1 MIKTLRERI
10 IRLSRNQ
17 KTALL
22 IFTDIVTLNSILIAT
37 AILTTNEFYENSI
50 RIHSPILLDY
60 LKLSFFQILLINA
73 VSLTIISALNGY
85 KSFFRSSGV
94 MNLVGSERIF
104 GLLSYCILLSVSSF
118 SISSIISKSIIIG
131 LVNLFTVFFQIVLVR
146 SIAFNFLSLKSDES
160 SAPILIYGAG
170 QAGRETA
177 ASISQNP
184 RYRIIGFIDDDKK
197 LKNFNILGYKVL
209 GNQKKIEKLK
219 KTYPNVIVVMALVRI
234 TAEDRKKIISS
245 LEKFEVQV
253 KTIPYN
259 YGALETKLSIE
270 DISVSDLIDRKIK
283 VPNKILLESSFHNK
297 NILIT
302 GAGGSIGSEIS
313 KQIADLK
320 PAKLFFVDSSEFNL
334 FKLKESFK
342 SYKNLNSMNF
352 LLKDVQDT
360 QEMEKLLNKNSIDS
374 IYHASAYKH
383 VPLLQSN
390 ENFSSAI
397 ENNFFATYNLCSIAN
412 KNNVKS
418 FVLISSDKAVNPANL
433 MGATKRLAELSLQAF
448 QDIEDNKTIFSMVRF
463 GNVLNSSGSVV
474 PLFWEQI
481 SRGGPVTV
489 THEDINRFFMTIK
502 EAASLVLQSG
512 AMAKGGEVFLLDMG
526 DPIKIKEF
534 AERMIRLSGNSVAS
548 DGKDNGIQIV
558 YSGLRPG
565 EKLYEELLLSDNPL
579 PTEHDDIRKAVEEK
593 FPLNE
598 ITDLKDSLKN
608 LLLDDKLSS
617 AKNLISKFVK
627 GF

>member
-10 IRLSRNQ
+10 IQLSRNQ

-37 AILTTNEFYENSI
+37 VILSTNEYYENSI

-94 MNLVGSERIF
+94 MNLVGTERIF

-118 SISSIISKSIIIG
+118 STSSIISKSIIIG
-131 LVNLFTVFFQIVLVR
+131 LINLFTVFFQIVLVR

-184 RYRIIGFIDDDKK
+184 RYKIIGFIDDDKK

-234 TAEDRKKIISS
+234 TAEERKKIISS

-313 KQIADLK
+313 RQIADLK

-342 SYKNLNSMNF
+342 SYKNLDSMNF
-352 LLKDVQDT
+352 ILKDVQDT

-397 ENNFFATYNLCSIAN
+397 ENNFFATYDLCSIAN

-448 QDIEDNKTIFSMVRF
+448 QDIKDNKTIFSMVRF

-593 FPLNE
+593 YPLNE
-598 ITDLKDSLKN
+598 IKELKDSLKN

>member
-1 MIKTLRERI
+1 MMKTLRERI

-22 IFTDIVTLNSILIAT
+22 IFTDIMTLNSILIAT

-94 MNLVGSERIF
+94 MNLVGTERIF
-104 GLLSYCILLSVSSF
+104 GLLSYCVLLSASSF
-118 SISSIISKSIIIG
+118 SISSVISKSIIIG
-131 LVNLFTVFFQIVLVR
+131 LVNLFAVFFQIVLVR

-184 RYRIIGFIDDDKK
+184 RYKIIGFIDDDKK

-219 KTYPNVIVVMALVRI
+219 KTYPNIIVVMALVRI
-234 TAEDRKKIISS
+234 TAEERKKIISS

-313 KQIADLK
+313 RQIADLK

-342 SYKNLNSMNF
+342 SYKNLDSMNF
-352 LLKDVQDT
+352 ILKDVQDI

-397 ENNFFATYNLCSIAN
+397 ENNFFATYDLCSIAN
-412 KNNVKS
+412 RNNVKS

-448 QDIEDNKTIFSMVRF
+448 QDIEGNKTIFSMVRF

-593 FPLNE
+593 FPLSE
-598 ITDLKDSLKN
+598 IKELKDSLKN
-608 LLLDDKLSS
+608 LLIDDKLSS

>member
-104 GLLSYCILLSVSSF
+104 GLLSYCVLLSVSSF
-118 SISSIISKSIIIG
+118 STSSIISQSVIIG

-219 KTYPNVIVVMALVRI
+219 KTYPNIIVIMALVKI
-234 TAEDRKKIISS
+234 TAEERKKIISS

-283 VPNKILLESSFHNK
+283 VPDKILLESSFHNK

-342 SYKNLNSMNF
+342 SYKNLDSMNF
-352 LLKDVQDT
+352 ILKDVQDT
-360 QEMEKLLNKNSIDS
+360 EDMEKLLNKNNIDS

-397 ENNFFATYNLCSIAN
+397 ENNFFATYDLCSIAS

-448 QDIEDNKTIFSMVRF
+448 QDIEGNKTVFSMVRF

-548 DGKDNGIQIV
+548 DGKDNGIKIV

-565 EKLYEELLLSDNPL
+565 EKLYEELLLSDNPR
-579 PTEHDDIRKAVEEK
+579 PTDHDDIRKAVEEK
-593 FPLNE
+593 YPLSE
-598 ITDLKDSLKN
+598 IKELKDSLQN
-608 LLLDDKLSS
+608 LLLDDQLSS

>member
-1 MIKTLRERI
+1 MIKIVREFI
-10 IRLSRNQ
+10 IHLSRNQ
-17 KTALL
+17 KTILL
-22 IFTDIVTLNSILIAT
+22 VFTDILILNSIFIA
-37 AILTTNEFYENSI
+37 AHILSANDFLYKAMETF
-50 RIHSPILLDY
+50 SPILLEY
-60 LKLSFFQILLINA
+60 LRFSLFQILLINA
-73 VSLTIISALNGY
+73 VSLSIISFLNGY
-85 KSFFRSSGV
+85 RSFFRSSGV
-94 MNLVGSERIF
+94 MNVVGTERIF
-104 GLLSYCILLSVSSF
+104 GLITFCILLSVTSF
-118 SISSIISKSIIIG
+118 SISQMISKSIILG

-146 SIAFNFLSLKSDES
+146 SIAYNFLSLKSEEFS
-160 SAPILIYGAG
+160 SPILIYGAG

-184 RYRIIGFIDDDKK
+184 RYRIVGFIDDDPK
-197 LKNFNILGYKVL
+197 LKNFNILGYRVL
-209 GNQKKIEKLK
+209 GNQKKIEKIK
-219 KTYPNVIVVMALVRI
+219 KSYPNILIVMAIVKVS
-234 TAEDRKKIISS
+234 AEERRKIISS

-270 DISVSDLIDRKIK
+270 DVSVSDLIDRKIK
-283 VPNKILLESSFHNK
+283 IPDINLLNDSFHNK

-313 KQIADLK
+313 KQIANLE
-320 PAKLFFVDSSEFNL
+320 PTNLFFVDSSEFNL
-334 FKLKESFK
+334 FKLKESFQ
-342 SYKNLNSMNF
+342 SYKNLDSMNF
-352 LLKDVQDT
+352 ILKDVRDVS
-360 QEMEKLLNKNSIDS
+360 EMDKLLSKNNIEC

-383 VPLLQSN
+383 VPLLQSK

-397 ENNFFATYNLCSIAN
+397 ENNFFATYDLCSLAS
-412 KNNVKS
+412 KHNVKS

-448 QDIEDNKTIFSMVRF
+448 QDDNNNNTIFSMVRF

-481 SRGGPVTV
+481 SNGGPVTV
-489 THEDINRFFMTIK
+489 THEDVNRFFMTIK

-534 AERMIRLSGNSVAS
+534 AERMIRLSGNSVAYN
-548 DGKDNGIQIV
+548 GEENGIKIV
-558 YSGLRPG
+558 FSGLRPG

-579 PTEHDDIRKAVEEK
+579 PTDHEDIKKAVEEK
-593 FPLNE
+593 FPIEDIDNLKN
-598 ITDLKDSLKN
+598 TLKKLLKDDN
-608 LLLDDKLSS
+608 LSS
-617 AKNLISKFVK
+617 AKKLISEFVK

>member
-22 IFTDIVTLNSILIAT
+22 IFTDIMTLNSILIAT

-94 MNLVGSERIF
+94 MNLVGTERIF
-104 GLLSYCILLSVSSF
+104 GLLSYCVLLSASSF
-118 SISSIISKSIIIG
+118 SISSVISKSIIIG
-131 LVNLFTVFFQIVLVR
+131 LVNLFAVFFQIVLVR

-184 RYRIIGFIDDDKK
+184 RYKIIGFIDDDKK

-219 KTYPNVIVVMALVRI
+219 KTYPNIIVVMALVRI
-234 TAEDRKKIISS
+234 TAEERKKIISS

-313 KQIADLK
+313 RQIADLK

-342 SYKNLNSMNF
+342 SYKNLDSMNF
-352 LLKDVQDT
+352 ILKDVQDI

-397 ENNFFATYNLCSIAN
+397 ENNFFATYDLCSIAN
-412 KNNVKS
+412 RNNVKS

-448 QDIEDNKTIFSMVRF
+448 QDIEGNKTIFSMVRF

-593 FPLNE
+593 FPLSE
-598 ITDLKDSLKN
+598 IKELKDSLKN
-608 LLLDDKLSS
+608 LLIDDKLSS

>member
-1 MIKTLRERI
+1 MIKIVREFI
-10 IRLSRNQ
+10 IHLSRNQ
-17 KTALL
+17 KTILL
-22 IFTDIVTLNSILIAT
+22 VFTDILILNSIFIAAHIFSANDFLYKAMET
-37 AILTTNEFYENSI
+37 F
-50 RIHSPILLDY
+50 SPILLEY
-60 LKLSFFQILLINA
+60 LRFSLFQILLINA
-73 VSLTIISALNGY
+73 VSLSIISFLNGY
-85 KSFFRSSGV
+85 RSFFRSSGV
-94 MNLVGSERIF
+94 MNVVGTERIF
-104 GLLSYCILLSVSSF
+104 GLITFCILLSVTSF
-118 SISSIISKSIIIG
+118 SISQMISKSIILG

-146 SIAFNFLSLKSDES
+146 SIAYNFLSLKSEEFS
-160 SAPILIYGAG
+160 SPILIYGAG

-184 RYRIIGFIDDDKK
+184 RYRIVGFIDDDPK
-197 LKNFNILGYKVL
+197 LKNFNILGYRVL
-209 GNQKKIEKLK
+209 GNQKKIEKIK
-219 KTYPNVIVVMALVRI
+219 KSYPNILIVMAIVKVS
-234 TAEDRKKIISS
+234 AEERRKIISS

-270 DISVSDLIDRKIK
+270 DVSVSDLIDRKIK
-283 VPNKILLESSFHNK
+283 IPDINLLNDSFHNK

-313 KQIADLK
+313 KQIANLE
-320 PAKLFFVDSSEFNL
+320 PTNLFFVDSSEFNL
-334 FKLKESFK
+334 FKLKESFQ
-342 SYKNLNSMNF
+342 SYKNLDSMNF
-352 LLKDVQDT
+352 ILKDVRDVS
-360 QEMEKLLNKNSIDS
+360 EMDKLLSKNNIECV
-374 IYHASAYKH
+374 YHASAYKH
-383 VPLLQSN
+383 VPLLQSK

-397 ENNFFATYNLCSIAN
+397 ENNFFATYDLCSLAS
-412 KNNVKS
+412 KHNVKS

-448 QDIEDNKTIFSMVRF
+448 QDDNNNNTIFSMVRF

-481 SRGGPVTV
+481 SNGGPVTV
-489 THEDINRFFMTIK
+489 THEDVNRFFMTIK

-534 AERMIRLSGNSVAS
+534 AERMIRLSGNSVAYN
-548 DGKDNGIQIV
+548 GEENGIKIV
-558 YSGLRPG
+558 FSGLRPG

-579 PTEHDDIRKAVEEK
+579 PTDHEDIKKAVEEK
-593 FPLNE
+593 FPIEDINNLKN
-598 ITDLKDSLKN
+598 TLKKLLKDDN
-608 LLLDDKLSS
+608 LSS
-617 AKNLISKFVK
+617 AKKLISEFVK

>member
-1 MIKTLRERI
+1 MIKIVREFI
-10 IRLSRNQ
+10 IHLSRNQ
-17 KTALL
+17 KTILL
-22 IFTDIVTLNSILIAT
+22 VFTDILILNSIFIA
-37 AILTTNEFYENSI
+37 AHILSANDFLYKAMETF
-50 RIHSPILLDY
+50 SPILLEY
-60 LKLSFFQILLINA
+60 LRFSLFQILLIYA
-73 VSLTIISALNGY
+73 VSLSIISFLNGY
-85 KSFFRSSGV
+85 RSFFRSSGV
-94 MNLVGSERIF
+94 MNVVGTERIF
-104 GLLSYCILLSVSSF
+104 GLITFCILLSVTSF
-118 SISSIISKSIIIG
+118 SISQMISKSIILG

-146 SIAFNFLSLKSDES
+146 SIAYNFLSLKSEEFS
-160 SAPILIYGAG
+160 SPILIYGAG

-184 RYRIIGFIDDDKK
+184 RYRIVGFIDDDPK
-197 LKNFNILGYKVL
+197 LKNFNILGYRVL
-209 GNQKKIEKLK
+209 GNQKKIEKIK
-219 KTYPNVIVVMALVRI
+219 KSYPNILIVMAIVKVS
-234 TAEDRKKIISS
+234 AEERRKIISS

-270 DISVSDLIDRKIK
+270 DVSVSDLIDRKIK
-283 VPNKILLESSFHNK
+283 IPDINLLNDSFHNK

-313 KQIADLK
+313 KQIANLE
-320 PAKLFFVDSSEFNL
+320 PTNLFFVDSSEFNL
-334 FKLKESFK
+334 FKLKESFQ
-342 SYKNLNSMNF
+342 SYKNLDSMNF
-352 LLKDVQDT
+352 ILKDVRDVS
-360 QEMEKLLNKNSIDS
+360 EMDKLLSKNNIEC

-383 VPLLQSN
+383 VPLLQSK

-397 ENNFFATYNLCSIAN
+397 ENNFFATYDLCSLAS
-412 KNNVKS
+412 KHNVKS

-448 QDIEDNKTIFSMVRF
+448 QDDNNNNTIFSMVRF

-481 SRGGPVTV
+481 SNGGPVTV
-489 THEDINRFFMTIK
+489 THEDVNRFFMTIK

-534 AERMIRLSGNSVAS
+534 AERMIRLSGNSVAYN
-548 DGKDNGIQIV
+548 GEENGIKIV
-558 YSGLRPG
+558 FSGLRPG

-579 PTEHDDIRKAVEEK
+579 PTDHEDIKKAVEEK
-593 FPLNE
+593 FPIEDINNLKN
-598 ITDLKDSLKN
+598 TLKKLLKDDN
-608 LLLDDKLSS
+608 LSS
-617 AKNLISKFVK
+617 AKKLISEFVK

>member
-1 MIKTLRERI
+1 MIKILRERI

-17 KTALL
+17 KTTLL
-22 IFTDIVTLNSILIAT
+22 IFTDIVTLNSILIAIY
-37 AILTTNEFYENSI
+37 ILTTNEYYENSI
-50 RIHSPILLDY
+50 RIHSPVLLEY

-94 MNLVGSERIF
+94 MNLVGTERIF
-104 GLLSYCILLSVSSF
+104 GLLSYCVLLSVSSF
-118 SISSIISKSIIIG
+118 STSSIISQSVIIG

-219 KTYPNVIVVMALVRI
+219 KTYQNIIVIMALVKI
-234 TAEDRKKIISS
+234 TAEERKNIISS

-283 VPNKILLESSFHNK
+283 VPDKILLESNFHNK

-342 SYKNLNSMNF
+342 SYKNLDSMNF
-352 LLKDVQDT
+352 ILKDVQDT
-360 QEMEKLLNKNSIDS
+360 EDMEKLLNKNNIDS

-397 ENNFFATYNLCSIAN
+397 ENNFFATYDLCSIAS

-448 QDIEDNKTIFSMVRF
+448 QDIEDNKTVFSMVRF

-548 DGKDNGIQIV
+548 DGKDNGIKIV

-565 EKLYEELLLSDNPL
+565 EKLYEELLLSDNPR
-579 PTEHDDIRKAVEEK
+579 PTDHDDIRKAVEEK
-593 FPLNE
+593 YPLSKIKE
-598 ITDLKDSLKN
+598 LKDSLKN
-608 LLLDDKLSS
+608 LLLEDQLSS

>member
-1 MIKTLRERI
+1 MIKIIREYI

-17 KTALL
+17 KTILL
-22 IFTDIVTLNSILIAT
+22 VFTDILILNSIFIAVYT
-37 AILTTNEFYENSI
+37 FSSNNFFYKSI
-50 RIHSPILLDY
+50 ETFSPILLEY
-60 LKLSFFQILLINA
+60 LRFSLFQVLLIN
-73 VSLTIISALNGY
+73 VISLTIISVLNGY

-94 MNLVGSERIF
+94 MNLVGTDRIF
-104 GLLSYCILLSVSSF
+104 GLITYCVLLSVISF
-118 SISSIISKSIIIG
+118 SISSMISKSIILG

-146 SIAFNFLSLKSDES
+146 SIAYNFLSLKSEEFS
-160 SAPILIYGAG
+160 SPILIYGAG

-184 RYRIIGFIDDDKK
+184 RYRIIGFIDDDPS

-209 GNQKKIEKLK
+209 GNQKKIEKIK
-219 KTYPNVIVVMALVRI
+219 KSYPNILIVMAIVRI
-234 TAEDRKKIISS
+234 SAEERRKIISL
-245 LEKFEVQV
+245 LERFEVQV

-270 DISVSDLIDRKIK
+270 DVSVSDLIDRKIK
-283 VPNKILLESSFHNK
+283 IPDKTLLDNSFHDK
-297 NILIT
+297 NVLIT

-313 KQIADLK
+313 KQIANLR
-320 PAKLFFVDSSEFNL
+320 PANLFFVDSSEFNL
-334 FKLKESFK
+334 FKLKESFQ
-342 SYKNLNSMNF
+342 SYKNLESMNF
-352 LLKDVQDT
+352 ILKDVQDVL
-360 QEMEKLLNKNSIDS
+360 EMEKLLSKNNIDY

-397 ENNFFATYNLCSIAN
+397 ENNFFATYDLCSIAK

-418 FVLISSDKAVNPANL
+418 FILISSDKAVNPANL

-448 QDIEDNKTIFSMVRF
+448 QDSKDNKTVFSMVRF

-481 SRGGPVTV
+481 SNGGPVTV
-489 THEDINRFFMTIK
+489 THEDVNRFFMTIK

-534 AERMIRLSGNSVAS
+534 AERMIRLSGNSVAYN
-548 DGKDNGIQIV
+548 GEENGIKIV
-558 YSGLRPG
+558 FSGLRPG

-579 PTEHDDIRKAVEEK
+579 PTDHEDIKKAVEEK
-593 FPLNE
+593 FPIGDIEN
-598 ITDLKDSLKN
+598 LKNSLKE
-608 LLLDDKLSS
+608 LLVEDNLSS
-617 AKNLISKFVK
+617 AKKLISEFVK

>member
-1 MIKTLRERI
+1 MKTLRERI

-22 IFTDIVTLNSILIAT
+22 IFTDIMTLNSILIAT

-94 MNLVGSERIF
+94 MNLVGTERIF
-104 GLLSYCILLSVSSF
+104 GLLSYCVLLSASSF
-118 SISSIISKSIIIG
+118 SISSVISKSIIIG
-131 LVNLFTVFFQIVLVR
+131 LVNLFAVFFQIVLVR

-184 RYRIIGFIDDDKK
+184 RYKIIGFIDDDKK

-219 KTYPNVIVVMALVRI
+219 KTYPNIIVVMALVRI
-234 TAEDRKKIISS
+234 TAEERKKIISS

-313 KQIADLK
+313 RQIADLK

-342 SYKNLNSMNF
+342 SYKNLDSMNF
-352 LLKDVQDT
+352 ILKDVQDI

-397 ENNFFATYNLCSIAN
+397 ENNFFATYDLCSIAN
-412 KNNVKS
+412 RNNVKS

-448 QDIEDNKTIFSMVRF
+448 QDIEGNKTIFSMVRF

-548 DGKDNGIQIV
+548 NGKDNGIQIV

-593 FPLNE
+593 FPLSE
-598 ITDLKDSLKN
+598 IKELKDSLKN
-608 LLLDDKLSS
+608 LLIDDKLSS

>member
-1 MIKTLRERI
+1 MIKILRERI

-17 KTALL
+17 KTSLL
-22 IFTDIVTLNSILIAT
+22 IFTDIATLNSILIAIY
-37 AILTTNEFYENSI
+37 ILTTNEYYENSI
-50 RIHSPILLDY
+50 RIHSPVLLEY
-60 LKLSFFQILLINA
+60 LKLSFFQILLINV

-94 MNLVGSERIF
+94 MNLVGTERIF
-104 GLLSYCILLSVSSF
+104 GLLSYCVLLSVSSF
-118 SISSIISKSIIIG
+118 STSSIISQSVIIG

-219 KTYPNVIVVMALVRI
+219 KTYPNIIVIMALVKI
-234 TAEDRKKIISS
+234 TAEERKKIISS

-283 VPNKILLESSFHNK
+283 VPDKILLESSFHKK

-342 SYKNLNSMNF
+342 SYKNLDSMNF
-352 LLKDVQDT
+352 ILKDVQDT
-360 QEMEKLLNKNSIDS
+360 EDMKKLLNKNSIDS

-397 ENNFFATYNLCSIAN
+397 ENNFFATYDLCSLAS

-448 QDIEDNKTIFSMVRF
+448 QDIKGNKTVFSMVRF

-548 DGKDNGIQIV
+548 DGKDNGIKIV

-565 EKLYEELLLSDNPL
+565 EKLYEELLLSDNPR
-579 PTEHDDIRKAVEEK
+579 PTDHDDIRKAVEEK
-593 FPLNE
+593 YPLSE
-598 ITDLKDSLKN
+598 IKELKDSLKN
-608 LLLDDKLSS
+608 LLLDDQLSS

>member
-1 MIKTLRERI
+1 MIKILRERI

-17 KTALL
+17 KTTLL
-22 IFTDIVTLNSILIAT
+22 IFTDIVTLNSILIAIY
-37 AILTTNEFYENSI
+37 ILTTNEYYENSI
-50 RIHSPILLDY
+50 RIYSPILLEY

-104 GLLSYCILLSVSSF
+104 GLLSYCVLLSVSSF
-118 SISSIISKSIIIG
+118 STSSIISQSVIIG

-219 KTYPNVIVVMALVRI
+219 KTYPNIIVIMALVKI
-234 TAEDRKKIISS
+234 TAEERKKIISS

-283 VPNKILLESSFHNK
+283 VPDKILLESSFHNK

-342 SYKNLNSMNF
+342 SYKNLDSMNF
-352 LLKDVQDT
+352 ILKDVQDT
-360 QEMEKLLNKNSIDS
+360 EDMEKLLNKNNIDS

-397 ENNFFATYNLCSIAN
+397 ENNFFCYI
-412 KNNVKS
+412 
-418 FVLISSDKAVNPANL
+418 
-433 MGATKRLAELSLQAF
+433 R
-448 QDIEDNKTIFSMVRF
+448 SM
-463 GNVLNSSGSVV
+463 LNS
-474 PLFWEQI
+474 Q
-481 SRGGPVTV
+481 
-489 THEDINRFFMTIK
+489 
-502 EAASLVLQSG
+502 
-512 AMAKGGEVFLLDMG
+512 
-526 DPIKIKEF
+526 
-534 AERMIRLSGNSVAS
+534 
-548 DGKDNGIQIV
+548 
-558 YSGLRPG
+558 
-565 EKLYEELLLSDNPL
+565 
-579 PTEHDDIRKAVEEK
+579 
-593 FPLNE
+593 
-598 ITDLKDSLKN
+598 
-608 LLLDDKLSS
+608 
-617 AKNLISKFVK
+617 
-627 GF
+627 

>member
-1 MIKTLRERI
+1 MIKILRERI

-17 KTALL
+17 KTTLL
-22 IFTDIVTLNSILIAT
+22 IFTDIVTLNSILIAIY
-37 AILTTNEFYENSI
+37 ILTTNEYYENSI
-50 RIHSPILLDY
+50 RIHTPILLEY

-94 MNLVGSERIF
+94 MNLVGTERIF
-104 GLLSYCILLSVSSF
+104 GLLSYCLLLSVSSF
-118 SISSIISKSIIIG
+118 STSSIISQSLIIG
-131 LVNLFTVFFQIVLVR
+131 LVNLFIVFFQIVLVR

-160 SAPILIYGAG
+160 SVPILIYGAG

-197 LKNFNILGYKVL
+197 LKNFSILGYKVL

-219 KTYPNVIVVMALVRI
+219 KTYSNIIVIMALVKI
-234 TAEDRKKIISS
+234 TADERKKIISS

-283 VPNKILLESSFHNK
+283 VPDKILLESSFHNK

-342 SYKNLNSMNF
+342 SYKNLDSMNF
-352 LLKDVQDT
+352 ILKDVQNIED
-360 QEMEKLLNKNSIDS
+360 MEKLLNKNNIDS

-383 VPLLQSN
+383 VPILQSN
-390 ENFSSAI
+390 ENFSSAV
-397 ENNFFATYNLCSIAN
+397 ENNFFATYDLCSIAS

-448 QDIEDNKTIFSMVRF
+448 QDIEGNKTVFSMVRF

-481 SRGGPVTV
+481 SGGGPVTV

-548 DGKDNGIQIV
+548 DGKDNGIKIV

-579 PTEHDDIRKAVEEK
+579 PTNHDDIRKAVEEK
-593 FPLNE
+593 YPLSE
-598 ITDLKDSLKN
+598 IKELKDSLKN
-608 LLLDDKLSS
+608 LLLDDQLSS
-617 AKNLISKFVK
+617 AKNLISNFVK

>member
-1 MIKTLRERI
+1 MMKTLRERI

-22 IFTDIVTLNSILIAT
+22 IFTDIMTLNSILIAT

-94 MNLVGSERIF
+94 MNLVGTERIF
-104 GLLSYCILLSVSSF
+104 GLLSYCVLLSASSF
-118 SISSIISKSIIIG
+118 SISSVISKSIIIG
-131 LVNLFTVFFQIVLVR
+131 LVNLFAVFFQIVLVR

-184 RYRIIGFIDDDKK
+184 RYKIIGFIDDDKK

-219 KTYPNVIVVMALVRI
+219 KTYPNIIVVMALVRI
-234 TAEDRKKIISS
+234 TAEERKKIISS

-313 KQIADLK
+313 RQIADLK

-342 SYKNLNSMNF
+342 SYKNLDSMNF
-352 LLKDVQDT
+352 ILKDVQDI

-397 ENNFFATYNLCSIAN
+397 ENNFFATYDLCSIAN
-412 KNNVKS
+412 RNNVKS

-448 QDIEDNKTIFSMVRF
+448 QDIEGNKTIFSMVRF

-548 DGKDNGIQIV
+548 NGKDNGIQIV

-593 FPLNE
+593 FPLSE
-598 ITDLKDSLKN
+598 IKELKDSLKN
-608 LLLDDKLSS
+608 LLIDDKLSS

>member
-1 MIKTLRERI
+1 MIKILRERI

-17 KTALL
+17 KTTLL
-22 IFTDIVTLNSILIAT
+22 IFTDIVTLNSILIVIY
-37 AILTTNEFYENSI
+37 ILTANEYYENSI
-50 RIHSPILLDY
+50 RIHSPVLLEY

-94 MNLVGSERIF
+94 MNLVGTERIF
-104 GLLSYCILLSVSSF
+104 GLLSYCVLLSVSSF
-118 SISSIISKSIIIG
+118 STSSIISQSVIIG

-219 KTYPNVIVVMALVRI
+219 KAYSNIIVIMALVKI
-234 TAEDRKKIISS
+234 TAEERKKIISS
-245 LEKFEVQV
+245 LEKYEVQV

-283 VPNKILLESSFHNK
+283 VPDKILLESSFHNK

-342 SYKNLNSMNF
+342 SYKNLDSMNF
-352 LLKDVQDT
+352 ILKDVQDT
-360 QEMEKLLNKNSIDS
+360 EDMEKLLNKNNIDS

-397 ENNFFATYNLCSIAN
+397 ENNFFATYDLCSIAS

-448 QDIEDNKTIFSMVRF
+448 QDIEGNKTVFSMVRF

-548 DGKDNGIQIV
+548 NGKDNGIKIV

-593 FPLNE
+593 YPLNE
-598 ITDLKDSLKN
+598 IKELKDSLKT
-608 LLLDDKLSS
+608 LLLGDQLSS
-617 AKNLISKFVK
+617 AKNLISKIVK

>member
-1 MIKTLRERI
+1 MIKILRERI

-17 KTALL
+17 KTTLL
-22 IFTDIVTLNSILIAT
+22 IFTDIVTLNSILIAIY
-37 AILTTNEFYENSI
+37 ILTTNEYYENSI
-50 RIHSPILLDY
+50 RIHSPVLLEY
-60 LKLSFFQILLINA
+60 LKLSFFQILLLNA

-94 MNLVGSERIF
+94 MNLVGTERIF
-104 GLLSYCILLSVSSF
+104 GLLSYCVLLSVSSF
-118 SISSIISKSIIIG
+118 STSSIISQSVIIG

-219 KTYPNVIVVMALVRI
+219 KTYPNIIVIMALVKI
-234 TAEDRKKIISS
+234 TAEERKKIISS

-283 VPNKILLESSFHNK
+283 VPDKILLESSFHKK

-342 SYKNLNSMNF
+342 SYKNLDSMNF
-352 LLKDVQDT
+352 ILKDVQDT
-360 QEMEKLLNKNSIDS
+360 EDMKKLLNKNSIDS

-397 ENNFFATYNLCSIAN
+397 ENNFFATYDLCSLAS

-448 QDIEDNKTIFSMVRF
+448 QDIKDNKTVFSMVRF

-548 DGKDNGIQIV
+548 DGKDNGIKIV

-565 EKLYEELLLSDNPL
+565 EKLYEELLLSDNPR
-579 PTEHDDIRKAVEEK
+579 PTDHDDIRKAVEEK
-593 FPLNE
+593 YPLSE
-598 ITDLKDSLKN
+598 IKELKNSLKN
-608 LLLDDKLSS
+608 LLLDDQLSS